1 MNFEGTERLETER
14 LILRKLSLDD
24 AENMFKNWASDD
36 EVTKYLVWEAHKN
49 LEVTKEYLKNIVKE
63 YENPKNFDWCIE
75 LKSIGEPI
83 GTISCKG
90 LDENVKKIEVG
101 YCIGKR
107 WWGNGITA
115 EALKEV
121 INFLIFKVGINRV
134 EAYHDV
140 RNFASGI
147 VMQKAGMRF
156 EGLLREA
163 YMFKGGL
170 KDVYI
175 YSVLKKDLEAAK
187 IYKI

>member
-1 MNFEGTERLETER
+1 MDFKGTERLETER
-14 LILRKLSLDD
+14 LVLRKLSPND

-36 EVTKYLVWEAHKN
+36 EVTKYLVWESHKN

-75 LKSIGEPI
+75 LKSIGQPI
-83 GTISCKG
+83 GTISCKA
-90 LDENVKKIEVG
+90 LNENTKKIEVG
-101 YCIGKR
+101 YCIGRR
-107 WWGNGITA
+107 WWGNGIAA
-115 EALKEV
+115 EALREV

-134 EAYHDV
+134 ESYHDV

-163 YMFKGGL
+163 YRFKSGV
-170 KDVYI
+170 KDAYI
-175 YSVLKKDLEAAK
+175 YSILKKDLKAAK
-187 IYKI
+187 TCKI

>member
-1 MNFEGTERLETER
+1 MNFKGTERLETER
-14 LILRKLSLDD
+14 LILRKLSLGD
-24 AENMFKNWASDD
+24 AESMFKNWASDD
-36 EVTKYLVWEAHKN
+36 EVTKYLVWESHKN

-83 GTISCKG
+83 GTIGCKG
-90 LDENVKKIEVG
+90 LDENIKKIEVG
-101 YCIGKR
+101 YCIGRR
-107 WWGNGITA
+107 WWGNGIMA

-121 INFLIFKVGINRV
+121 INFLIFKVGINRI
-134 EAYHDV
+134 EACHDV

-163 YMFKGGL
+163 YIFHNSV
-170 KDVYI
+170 KDVCV
-175 YSVLKKDLEAAK
+175 YSILKKDLQAGK
-187 IYKI
+187 NC